1 MPSSI
6 SCVPEAGDA
15 ARDEITQ
22 RAGRPRQGDDIPGE
36 EDTVKILITGGA
48 GFIGSNIADAYVRS
62 GHEVLVIDD
71 LSSGKKENVPPAA
84 RFVLC
89 DIGSD
94 TAEEAVRT
102 FRPEV
107 VNHHAAQINVRT
119 SVTDP
124 LFDARTNILA
134 TIRLL
139 EACRKNGVRKFL
151 FASSGGA
158 GYGEQE
164 SFPADEMH
172 PIRPMSPYGASKMA
186 AELYMNFYRA
196 QYGLDFTALRYGNVY
211 GPRQDPHGEAGVV
224 AIFCERL
231 LKGQRAVV
239 NGDGEQTRD
248 YVYVG
253 DVVRANVAAL
263 ERGGGRS
270 INIGTGI
277 ETTVN
282 TIFRTLRDLSERG
295 QEEIHGPPMPG
306 EQRRSCLENLLALT
320 ELGWY
325 PETSLEEGLARTL
338 SFFRE
343 KVRNTGTW

>member
-1 MPSSI
+1 
-6 SCVPEAGDA
+6 VN
-15 ARDEITQ
+15 
-22 RAGRPRQGDDIPGE
+22 
-36 EDTVKILITGGA
+36 ILLTGGA
-48 GFIGSNIADAYVRS
+48 GFIGSNIADAYVFA
-62 GHEVLVIDD
+62 GHEVLVIDN

-94 TAEEAVRT
+94 TAAEAIRT

-107 VNHHAAQINVRT
+107 VNHHAAQINVRA
-119 SVTDP
+119 SVADP
-124 LFDARTNILA
+124 MFDAQANILG

-139 EACRKNGVRKFL
+139 EACRQNGVRKFI

-164 SFPADEMH
+164 SFPADESH
-172 PIRPMSPYGASKMA
+172 PTWPLSPYGAAKIA
-186 AELYMNFYRA
+186 AELYINFYRA
-196 QYGLDFTALRYGNVY
+196 QYGLDYTALRYSNVY

-231 LKGQRAVV
+231 LKGQVAVV

-248 YVYVG
+248 YVYVE
-253 DVVRANVAAL
+253 DVVRANIAAL

-270 INIGTGI
+270 VNIGTGI
-277 ETTVN
+277 ETNVN
-282 TIFRTLRDLSERG
+282 TIFRILRDLSG
-295 QEEIHGPPMPG
+295 GSQEEIHGPSMPG
-306 EQRRSCLENLLALT
+306 EQRRSCLENLLALE

-325 PETSLEEGLARTL
+325 PEVSLEEGLARTL

-343 KVRNTGTW
+343 KIRISDTW